1 MEKRYETTNQVN
13 NLVIYLN
20 NLPKIYYKQWAATR
34 KIWTIYI
41 RTSNI
46 LIRLNVLIFWRS
58 SPWKCCFVLI
68 SYEAFFPRLMAKISH
83 DVNNSL

>member
-46 LIRLNVLIFWRS
+46 LIRLNVLIFLKVFTLKMLFCPDFLWS
-58 SPWKCCFVLI
+58 FFSP
-68 SYEAFFPRLMAKISH
+68 
-83 DVNNSL
+83 VNGKN